1 MKKAEYY
8 INVVLKSEQKEYPKV
23 NGYVEEVE
31 DSNGNKITV
40 GYHKEENL
48 WSATE
53 LSTGFRCSKS
63 FYNTRREC
71 VEEVHENI
79 DALIEYCNAVMLCDY
94 GEKYVKP
101 FREFVSKK

>member
-31 DSNGNKITV
+31 DSNGNKVTI
-40 GYHKEENL
+40 GYHKEDNL

-53 LSTGFRCSKS
+53 LNTGFRCSRH
-63 FYNTRREC
+63 FYNTRKEC

-79 DALIEYCNAVMLCDY
+79 DTIINSYISVLCGDY

-101 FREFVSKK
+101 FREFVSKV